1 MDTLQQS
8 ISFLLNYTTRN
19 MRRYA
24 ADRLVRENA
33 GITVDQWG
41 VLAILHE
48 NKRGLSNAE
57 LATRMLKDRP
67 TVTRIVDI
75 LVREKL
81 VERLADMKDR
91 RRLRLRLTADGK
103 KKIKAISPLVQQ
115 IRGELAGGMSAKDR
129 TELIR
134 ILSKMNSTIDGLR
147 RSRPE

>member
-24 ADRLVRENA
+24 ADRLARENA